1 MTSNMKKQYVAPRS
15 ELILAAPTVLAA
27 ASGDTFGITIGDKAA
42 PEKRY
47 SRRWEDDDYEYEGE

>member
-1 MTSNMKKQYVAPRS
+1 MKKQYVAPRS

-27 ASGDTFGITIGDKAA
+27 TSGDTFGITIGDKAVSG
-42 PEKRY
+42 KRY

>member
-1 MTSNMKKQYVAPRS
+1 MKKQYVAPRS

-27 ASGDTFGITIGDKAA
+27 ASGDTFGITIGDKAV
-42 PEKRY
+42 PDKRY